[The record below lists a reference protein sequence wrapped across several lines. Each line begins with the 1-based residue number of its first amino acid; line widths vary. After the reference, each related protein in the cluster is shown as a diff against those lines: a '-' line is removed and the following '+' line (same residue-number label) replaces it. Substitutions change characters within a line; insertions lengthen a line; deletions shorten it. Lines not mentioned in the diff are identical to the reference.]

1 MVRQGGRRMSR
12 QQCTLIWTRFEEGL
26 GRIAYVSGALEFE
39 RLHPYIA
46 FLTIHPRGCI
56 RRVPSYVA
64 LILRYLASQI
74 RLQRHYR
81 CDSVELPV
89 DCAPRVD
96 AQASLERTGI
106 GGWHP
111 VKDRDGNIDTRL
123 SPWFSMELRREDWP
137 WIYERGD
144 KPALIIS
151 SIESLA
157 ILIALKLF
165 YGSNGC
171 KEGGKVM
178 VAPTW
183 TDNRGGMALYSS
195 S

>member
-1 MVRQGGRRMSR
+1 MDS
-12 QQCTLIWTRFEEGL
+12 FEEGL

-39 RLHPYIA
+39 RPFLAPLYR

-81 CDSVELPV
+81 CDSVVLPV

-171 KEGGKVM
+171 KEWGRVM
-178 VAPTW
+178 VTPTW
-183 TDNRGGMALYSS
+183 TDNR
-195 S
+195 